1 LDERHTNLYYQ
12 KKKHKHK
19 RFVNFKVKHP
29 VYNATVQMVIPVIVY
44 ILITNMWF
52 TMPPIKYIKGNE
64 TVSELTNQ

>member
-1 LDERHTNLYYQ
+1 MKDLQISTTK

-29 VYNATVQMVIPVIVY
+29 VYNVTVQMAIPVIVY

-52 TMPPIKYIKGNE
+52 TMPPIKCIKGKE
-64 TVSELTNQ
+64 TMSEWTTQ